1 MNKTPILTAGDD
13 GVFEPSSNAVAT
25 ACGVQSVVYSEAA
38 SAEHAA
44 RDKWV
49 KAAKTSVKAG
59 VKLVMLVKG
68 TEKAPN
74 AQYDAQV
81 VEVIRTAII
90 TGVSVSKKGMKFS
103 TALPGSTGA
112 EMVSGKMHTWTV
124 ADLLSLTRD
133 QLRDIDDDVLKTQ
146 RRTFMQLVD
155 GPMMSRLRG
164 HIDRLENPDKAR
176 NARTE
181 KTAEK
186 AAAEPNG
193 PLLDRMAVMLAEF
206 NANVLTLKDDA
217 GKTLP
222 GVIAA
227 QEAGL
232 TMAAC
237 IGQMRKT
244 K

>member
-1 MNKTPILTAGDD
+1 MSNFNLNPIA
-13 GVFEPSSNAVAT
+13 A
-25 ACGVQSVVYSEAA
+25 ACGAQAAVFSDAA

-44 RDKWV
+44 RDRWV
-49 KAAKTSVKAG
+49 KAAKAGVKAG
-59 VKLVMLVKG
+59 VKLVMLTKG

-74 AQYDAQV
+74 PEYDAQV

-90 TGVSVSKKGMKFS
+90 TGVSASKKGMKFS
-103 TALPGSTGA
+103 TALPSSTGA

-164 HIDRLENPDKAR
+164 HIDKLENPDKAH

-181 KTAEK
+181 KTADK
-186 AAAEPNG
+186 AAAEPNA
-193 PLLDRMAVMLAEF
+193 PLLQRGKDMLNELA
-206 NANVLTLKDDA
+206 AGLLALKRDD
-217 GKTLP
+217 GTTMD
-222 GVIAA
+222 GVIQAH
-227 QEAGL
+227 EAVL
-232 TMAAC
+232 EALARL
-237 IGQMRKT
+237 GQVK
-244 K
+244 

>member
-1 MNKTPILTAGDD
+1 M
-13 GVFEPSSNAVAT
+13 SNSNINPVAA
-25 ACGVQSVVYSEAA
+25 ACGAQASAFSDAA
-38 SAEHAA
+38 SAEHQA

-49 KAAKTSVKAG
+49 KAAKVSVKAG
-59 VKLVMLVKG
+59 VKLVMLIKG

-74 AQYDAQV
+74 AHYDAQV

-90 TGVSVSKKGMKFS
+90 TGVSASKKGMKFS

-112 EMVSGKMHTWTV
+112 DMVSGKMHTWTV

-133 QLRDIDDDVLKTQ
+133 QLREIDDDVLKTQ

-164 HIDRLENPDKAR
+164 HIDKLENPDKAR

-186 AAAEPNG
+186 AAAELNA
-193 PLLDRMAVMLAEF
+193 PLLQRGKDVLNELA
-206 NANVLTLKDDA
+206 
-217 GKTLP
+217 
-222 GVIAA
+222 
-227 QEAGL
+227 AGL
-232 TMAAC
+232 LLMKRDDGTKMDGIIQAHDAVLEALARV
-237 IGQMRKT
+237 GQVK
-244 K
+244 

>member
-1 MNKTPILTAGDD
+1 MSNFNINPIA
-13 GVFEPSSNAVAT
+13 A
-25 ACGVQSVVYSEAA
+25 ACGAQASAFSDAA

-49 KAAKTSVKAG
+49 KAAKVSVKAG
-59 VKLVMLVKG
+59 VKVVMLVKG

-74 AQYDAQV
+74 ALYDAQV

-90 TGVSVSKKGMKFS
+90 TGVSASKKGMKFS

-112 EMVSGKMHTWTV
+112 DMVSGKMHTWTV

-133 QLRDIDDDVLKTQ
+133 QLREIDDDVLKTQ

-164 HIDRLENPDKAR
+164 HIDKLENPDKAR
-176 NARTE
+176 NARTG

-186 AAAEPNG
+186 AAAEPNA
-193 PLLDRMAVMLAEF
+193 PLLQRGKDVLNELA
-206 NANVLTLKDDA
+206 
-217 GKTLP
+217 
-222 GVIAA
+222 
-227 QEAGL
+227 AGL
-232 TMAAC
+232 LLMKRDDGTKMDGIIQAHDAVLEALARL
-237 IGQMRKT
+237 GQVK
-244 K
+244 

>member
-1 MNKTPILTAGDD
+1 MSNSNINPIA
-13 GVFEPSSNAVAT
+13 A
-25 ACGVQSVVYSEAA
+25 ACGAQASAFSDAA

-49 KAAKTSVKAG
+49 KAAKVSVKAG

-74 AQYDAQV
+74 ALYDAQV

-90 TGVSVSKKGMKFS
+90 TGVSASKKGMKFS

-112 EMVSGKMHTWTV
+112 DMVSGKMHTWTV
-124 ADLLSLTRD
+124 ADLLDLTRD
-133 QLRDIDDDVLKTQ
+133 QLREIDDDVLKTQ

-164 HIDRLENPDKAR
+164 HIDKLENPDKAR

-181 KTAEK
+181 KTADK
-186 AAAEPNG
+186 AAAELNA
-193 PLLDRMAVMLAEF
+193 PLLQRGKD
-206 NANVLTLKDDA
+206 VLNELS
-217 GKTLP
+217 
-222 GVIAA
+222 
-227 QEAGL
+227 AGL
-232 TMAAC
+232 LLMKRDDGTKMDGIIQAHDAVLEALARL
-237 IGQMRKT
+237 GQVK
-244 K
+244 

>member
-1 MNKTPILTAGDD
+1 M
-13 GVFEPSSNAVAT
+13 SNSNINPVAA
-25 ACGVQSVVYSEAA
+25 ACGAQASAFSDAA
-38 SAEHAA
+38 SAEHQA

-49 KAAKTSVKAG
+49 KAAKVSVKAG
-59 VKLVMLVKG
+59 VKLVMLIKG

-74 AQYDAQV
+74 AHYDAQV

-90 TGVSVSKKGMKFS
+90 TGVSASKKGMKFS

-112 EMVSGKMHTWTV
+112 DMVSGKMHTWTV

-133 QLRDIDDDVLKTQ
+133 QLREIDDDVLKTQ

-164 HIDRLENPDKAR
+164 HIDKLENPDKAR

-186 AAAEPNG
+186 AAAELNA
-193 PLLDRMAVMLAEF
+193 PLLQRGKDMLNELA
-206 NANVLTLKDDA
+206 
-217 GKTLP
+217 
-222 GVIAA
+222 
-227 QEAGL
+227 AGL
-232 TMAAC
+232 LALKRDDGTKMDGIIQAHDAVLEALARL
-237 IGQMRKT
+237 GQVK
-244 K
+244 